1 MTNGSHPEPI
11 ADDELLYRRVPKSTG
26 WYDPARSPLVD
37 LFAFNPTDDDMTGL
51 SMERANSETHPD
63 FLTAADV
70 CKGRSPKG
78 YVVAVLSV
86 KTLREYGILIVP
98 RTEGAGPG
106 HVELPDLT
114 YDNRRT
120 DASMEMKRILSRCVV
135 TVEDPN
141 AYNEGIL

>member
-1 MTNGSHPEPI
+1 
-11 ADDELLYRRVPKSTG
+11 
-26 WYDPARSPLVD
+26 
-37 LFAFNPTDDDMTGL
+37 
-51 SMERANSETHPD
+51 MERANSKDHPE
-63 FLTAADV
+63 FMTAAQMAD
-70 CKGRSPKG
+70 GPSPSG

-98 RTEGAGPG
+98 RTDGAGPG

-114 YDNRRT
+114 YDNRRA